1 MKSNPIFTFL
11 IYSLLALVITSCQTS
26 RQMVFDEIAI
36 GAKKG
41 EVLNAIGSPTRTYRK
56 NGTER
61 WVYKMQSKSGTWM
74 YKELVIRNGIV
85 INKEVPEQSAK
96 PKESDYEEVR

>member
-1 MKSNPIFTFL
+1 MKTNTFRVF
-11 IYSLLALVITSCQTS
+11 LLWFLVSTAITSCQTS
-26 RQMVFDEIAI
+26 PQVAYDNIAI

-41 EVLNAIGSPTRTYRK
+41 EVLDAIGSPIRTYRK

-74 YKELVIRNGIV
+74 YKELVIRNGVV
-85 INKEVPEQSAK
+85 INKEIPEQSAK
-96 PKESDYEEVR
+96 PKESDYEELK